1 MTSDCLTAPS
11 RSTTRGQIRS
21 LALAVLAASLALV
34 APAANAADEAPAP
47 GSNPIIRDK
56 FTADPAPLVVGDVL
70 YLYVGHDNAAEGE
83 MFTMP
88 EWLCYSTTDMRHWK
102 PEGVVLKPDDFEWG
116 EPNSAWASEV
126 CEKDG
131 KFYFY
136 VTARGTTETTK
147 GSNVAV
153 AVADSPTGPF
163 KPMPGEPL
171 VRNSTTPDGRRP
183 WEDIDP
189 TVLIDDD
196 GTPWMAWGNGDCYL
210 VKLRPNMTELD
221 GEIANLTDQL
231 PHYVEGPWL
240 HKRGDL
246 YYLTYAMIDRDVS
259 GLEQIG
265 YATAKSV
272 EGPYEYRGVITGPA
286 EKSFTIHPG
295 IVDFRG
301 QWYFFYHFAGLTI
314 DGVEGTLGRRAVCV
328 ERLEYN
334 DDGTIKPISQT
345 KAGVTAPA
353 AG

>member
-1 MTSDCLTAPS
+1 MLPALLFLRTASS
-11 RSTTRGQIRS
+11 RQAVRI
-21 LALAVLAASLALV
+21 ALAFAALWLAAGPRAGR
-34 APAANAADEAPAP
+34 AADEAPAP
-47 GSNPIIRDK
+47 GSNPIVRDV

-88 EWLCYSTTDMRHWK
+88 EWLCFSTTDMRHWK

-136 VTARGTTETTK
+136 VTARGTTDTTK

-171 VRNSTTPDGRRP
+171 VRNSITPDGRRP

-189 TVLIDDD
+189 TVFIDDD
-196 GTPWMAWGNGDCYL
+196 GTAWMAWGNGDCYL
-210 VKLRPNMTELD
+210 VKLKPNMTELD

-246 YYLTYAMIDRDVS
+246 YYLTYAMIDRATS
-259 GLEQIG
+259 GSEQIG

-272 EGPYEYRGVITGPA
+272 NGPYEHRGVVTGPA

-295 IVDFRG
+295 IVEFKG

-314 DGVEGTLGRRAVCV
+314 DGQPGALGRRAVCV
-328 ERLEYN
+328 EYLDFN
-334 DDGTIKPISQT
+334 DDGTIKPVVQT
-345 KAGVTAPA
+345 EAGVSVPPA
-353 AG
+353 G